1 MATYAWTI
9 DCLHTKNIT
18 KSGKTYTD
26 VIIEVEATLTGTS
39 ETVGSIS
46 SDASFDLDMNID
58 NVDSSFTAYDSVTED
73 NVKTWIENR
82 LGSTTL
88 AEIKKGIEGDLE
100 FKEKVN
106 GGTKKGTTNSDGVFT
121 ASFPWS

>member
-1 MATYAWTI
+1 
-9 DCLHTKNIT
+9 
-18 KSGKTYTD
+18 
-26 VIIEVEATLTGTS
+26 
-39 ETVGSIS
+39 
-46 SDASFDLDMNID
+46 MNID

-106 GGTKKGTTNSDGVFT
+106 GGTKKGMTNSDGVFT